1 MRSQSTFIHALALS
15 VAASLAASSHAA
27 EPAVREG
34 DHVVRDFVFASGER
48 LPEVRLHYR
57 SLGAPVRDT
66 QGVVRNAVLLLHG
79 TGGTGAQFLQPQF
92 AAEMFGPGQPL
103 DAATHFVVMPDALGH
118 GKSSKP
124 SDGLRQKFPRYG
136 YADMVGLQHR
146 LLTESLGVS
155 HLRVILGT
163 SMGGMH
169 AWMWGYTHPTFM
181 DALVPL
187 ASAPTAIVGRNRV
200 WRKAL
205 MDGIRDD
212 PGFAGGE
219 YEEPPREG
227 LRAAVRLLVLMGA
240 APIQWQEDYPTREAA
255 DAFLEAQLER
265 RLPTAEANDMLY
277 QFDASRD
284 YDPSTQL
291 ESIVAPVL
299 AINSADDLINPPEL
313 GLMEALLPR
322 MARCRYVLVPASGR
336 TRGHGTHTWAALWKQ
351 ELVSFLAAP
360 PVGRITDAAEE
371 RSACWARPP
380 SSPPARSARA
390 SSGVARRPAASATS
404 GCGRS
409 ATERGAL
416 CCRWPSRY
424 RPRPDTAARS

>member
-1 MRSQSTFIHALALS
+1 
-15 VAASLAASSHAA
+15 
-27 EPAVREG
+27 
-34 DHVVRDFVFASGER
+34 
-48 LPEVRLHYR
+48 
-57 SLGAPVRDT
+57 
-66 QGVVRNAVLLLHG
+66 
-79 TGGTGAQFLQPQF
+79 
-92 AAEMFGPGQPL
+92 
-103 DAATHFVVMPDALGH
+103 
-118 GKSSKP
+118 
-124 SDGLRQKFPRYG
+124 
-136 YADMVGLQHR
+136 
-146 LLTESLGVS
+146 
-155 HLRVILGT
+155 
-163 SMGGMH
+163 
-169 AWMWGYTHPTFM
+169 MWGYTHPTFM

-187 ASAPTAIVGRNRV
+187 ASAPTAIVGRNRI

-205 MDGIRDD
+205 MDSIRDD
-212 PGFAGGE
+212 PVFAGGE
-219 YEEPPREG
+219 YAEPPREG
-227 LRAAVRLLVLMGA
+227 LRAAMRLLVLMGA